1 MKEKINITQEEYE
14 GIIKNMTEFILDT
27 LTISIPIQIKRSFS
41 KRRMEEILVSVD
53 FFKLT
58 ETVQYGAG
66 DLKAMLGKIRRGGK

>member
-1 MKEKINITQEEYE
+1 MKEKITQEEYE
-14 GIIKNMTEFILDT
+14 DIIKNMTEFILDT

-41 KRRMEEILVSVD
+41 KRRMEEILTSD
-53 FFKLT
+53 DSFEIT